1 MKLTIYDVGTS
12 FFLVKDRLNR
22 VEMLREKPY
31 LGSIIKKL
39 GVRKVRVGK
48 YRLLYSLDED
58 KKIIILLT
66 VFPRKKGYKRFR

>member
-1 MKLTIYDVGTS
+1 ML
-12 FFLVKDRLNR
+12 KDD
-22 VEMLREKPY
+22 PY
-31 LGSIIKKL
+31 HSSAIKKL

-48 YRLLYSLDED
+48 YRLLYFLDED